1 MSRSRWLGF
10 SAGLA
15 LLLGLALT
23 ASAQQR
29 GGTLVFTIPA
39 SDFPSMDGH
48 QEETFATIHPTAP
61 HYSLLIRLS
70 PTDPKALKLEGDA
83 ATGWTVSKD
92 KKTYTFKLRNGIKF
106 HDGSAMTAQ
115 DVVASLDHIINPP
128 AGVASPRKSYYSM
141 VDSVK
146 ANGDRTVVIKLK
158 FATAA
163 FLPALAQPYN
173 FLYPAKLLKQ
183 DPNYFKT
190 HVMGSGP
197 FIFKSEQ
204 RGSNWIGVRNP
215 HYFKKGLPY
224 LDGFEAIF
232 TPKENIE
239 IEALRSGRSLIQ
251 FRGFPP
257 VDRDELK
264 AALDGKIVA
273 QESVWNCSLLA
284 IPNTFKKPFDDVRV
298 RQALNL
304 AVDRWGGSAGLSK
317 TTIAK
322 FVGSYVIPGDPLA
335 MTDDELAQLPGY
347 WRDPEKSR
355 AEARRL
361 LKEAGVPDGFS
372 FVLNNR
378 STDEP
383 YKSVA
388 TYLIDQWRQV
398 GLNVTQN
405 VLPTAPFYQA
415 LNQDPPQFD
424 VTMDFNC
431 QAIVNPT
438 TDIQRFISKDRTDGN
453 HGHYIDRHLDEL
465 YDAQLREPEFAKHK
479 KLITEFETY
488 LNNQGYFYTTLWWNR
503 ITLQSSRVHGWYISP
518 SHYLNQQLETVWLT
532 P

>member
-197 FIFKSEQ
+197 FIFK
-204 RGSNWIGVRNP
+204 
-215 HYFKKGLPY
+215 
-224 LDGFEAIF
+224 
-232 TPKENIE
+232 
-239 IEALRSGRSLIQ
+239 
-251 FRGFPP
+251 
-257 VDRDELK
+257 
-264 AALDGKIVA
+264 
-273 QESVWNCSLLA
+273 
-284 IPNTFKKPFDDVRV
+284 
-298 RQALNL
+298 
-304 AVDRWGGSAGLSK
+304 
-317 TTIAK
+317 
-322 FVGSYVIPGDPLA
+322 
-335 MTDDELAQLPGY
+335 
-347 WRDPEKSR
+347 
-355 AEARRL
+355 
-361 LKEAGVPDGFS
+361 
-372 FVLNNR
+372 
-378 STDEP
+378 
-383 YKSVA
+383 
-388 TYLIDQWRQV
+388 
-398 GLNVTQN
+398 
-405 VLPTAPFYQA
+405 
-415 LNQDPPQFD
+415 
-424 VTMDFNC
+424 
-431 QAIVNPT
+431 
-438 TDIQRFISKDRTDGN
+438 
-453 HGHYIDRHLDEL
+453 
-465 YDAQLREPEFAKHK
+465 
-479 KLITEFETY
+479 
-488 LNNQGYFYTTLWWNR
+488 
-503 ITLQSSRVHGWYISP
+503 
-518 SHYLNQQLETVWLT
+518 
-532 P
+532 